1 MNNYERLILANVSK
15 LYGDLPP
22 DLGAMLLAERQ
33 DNRLFFRA
41 FGENCSIGEDG
52 VYFSG
57 RPDVG
62 PKGLLISL
70 YANYARPDPL
80 KLQPFRAFKELPG
93 SMPYQGAFSANAE
106 RVLLPY
112 VHSVHSSRAA
122 VMEAF
127 GGRALSDMPGDFSF
141 VLYPLPK
148 IALCYIFFLADEE
161 FPASVSCLFSANAH
175 TFMPLD
181 GLADVGEYTSKRIIE
196 LGSSGSV

>member
-1 MNNYERLILANVSK
+1 MNNYKRLILANVSK
-15 LYGDLPP
+15 LYGELPP
-22 DLGAMLLAERQ
+22 NLGAMLLAERQ
-33 DNRLFFRA
+33 DNRFFFRA

-62 PKGLLISL
+62 PRGLLISL
-70 YANYARPDPL
+70 YATHARPDPL

-93 SMPYQGAFSANAE
+93 SMLYQGAFSVNAE

-112 VHSVHSSRAA
+112 VHSLLSSRTA

-127 GGRALSDMPGDFSF
+127 GGHAPSDMPGDFSF
-141 VLYPLPK
+141 VLHPLPK
-148 IALCYIFFLADEE
+148 IALCYVFFLADEE
-161 FPASVSCLFSANAH
+161 FPASVSCLFSANAAA
-175 TFMPLD
+175 FMPLD

-196 LGSSGSV
+196 LSSGGPV